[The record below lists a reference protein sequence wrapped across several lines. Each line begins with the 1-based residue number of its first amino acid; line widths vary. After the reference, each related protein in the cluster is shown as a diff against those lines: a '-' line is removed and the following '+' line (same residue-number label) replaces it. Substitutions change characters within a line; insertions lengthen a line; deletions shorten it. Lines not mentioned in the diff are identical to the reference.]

1 MSDSINPYAPPAAE
15 LVSLPQNPLE
25 TRVMLF
31 RAWQI
36 FRARFGLIT
45 ALVMTVWVPC
55 ELFSSY
61 MDYFVFDPDDYMRS
75 IKLAQFLDAFFG
87 IIATAGVIH
96 VTLQHCAGDSASFGQ
111 ALGVGLRAWP
121 RMWWSYF
128 LSSLILILSFL
139 LLVVPFFYLL
149 PRLALVE
156 SVVISEGLSGSA
168 AIKRSKELTRG
179 HYWKVFRILSVLVLL
194 MFSLPFILWTLP
206 ELFSIPDHWLL
217 DAGINLLCDIM
228 MAFYAVVMFCVYEAF
243 AKRTGEEAVHVTGS
257 PTS

>member
-1 MSDSINPYAPPAAE
+1 MSDFINPYAPPAAE

-25 TRVMLF
+25 TRVMLSM
-31 RAWQI
+31 AWQI

-61 MDYFVFDPDDYMRS
+61 MDYFVFGPDDFRKS
-75 IKLAQFLDAFFG
+75 FKLAQFLYSFFG

-96 VTLQHCAGDSASFGQ
+96 VTLQQCAGDSVSFGQ

-128 LSSLILILSFL
+128 LSSLILILSVL
-139 LLVVPFFYLL
+139 LLVLPFFYLL

-168 AIKRSKELTRG
+168 AIQRSQELTHG
-179 HYWKVFRILSVLVLL
+179 HYWKVFRILSLLVLL
-194 MFSLPFILWTLP
+194 LFSLPFILWSLP
-206 ELFSIPDHWLL
+206 EFFSVPDHWLL
-217 DAGINLLCDIM
+217 DAGINLLCDIIA
-228 MAFYAVVMFCVYEAF
+228 AFETVVLFCVYDAF
-243 AKRTGEEAVHVTGS
+243 AKRKGEEAAHVTGS
-257 PTS
+257 LTS